1 GTAIGWGSLVVTCNT
16 YLASAGILGTVIGLA
31 VGMAVILVISHNL
44 QYMIT
49 QNPDAGGIYSFAK
62 KSVGHDYGF
71 LAAWFLFLTYTAILW
86 ANITSVPLF
95 ARYFIGDIFRFGGHY
110 HIFGYEVWLGEALIS
125 MLAVFVTGIFCINS
139 KKLVHI
145 VIVIAALLFTVGFT
159 VCTIW
164 ALAKHGE
171 TGFSYEPSFI
181 ADSSSISQ
189 IARVAVISPWAFIGF
204 ENVAHFSEEYNFHRN
219 RIRRI
224 LTASVVLS
232 TVLYIFVSLLSV
244 SAYPPEYASWLEYI
258 QDMGNLSGIKAVPS
272 FYAISYYLGSKGVT
286 ILMLALMGAIV
297 TSLIGNTIALSR
309 LLYAAGRDGDAS
321 SKFAVLNE
329 KGVPQN
335 AIYFVILI
343 TFLVPF
349 LGRTAIGWIVDVT
362 TLGATIIYLLLSY
375 AIFRYASKTGHSR
388 ERTTGIAGIV
398 LMGLFILMLLLP
410 NLLSFEAM
418 APESYILFDIWA
430 ILGLIY
436 FRRLVVSDSERRYGR
451 SVIVWIILL
460 MFVLFASMMWVTSAT
475 KSVTNEAMQSI
486 HEYYREGV
494 PSGMLP
500 ADDMEFLQ
508 MQSDRINDTNA
519 LFTVASFVVFMSS
532 ALIIL
537 HNYRTMRSREEEHS
551 KQLILAESK
560 ATTDHLTGVK
570 NRFAYDEKEEEINA
584 RIKDGS
590 IEKLA
595 VVVCDINDLKLV
607 NDLKGHAA
615 GDLLIRNA
623 CRMICSVYKHSP
635 VYRMGGDEFAIVL
648 EGEDFD
654 NRNELLETVR
664 SRSISE
670 REQIGSTVAA
680 GMSDY
685 AWGYDATL
693 HAVFTR
699 ADRSMY
705 VNKVE
710 IKESQ
715 ISDED

>member
-1 GTAIGWGSLVVTCNT
+1 
-16 YLASAGILGTVIGLA
+16 
-31 VGMAVILVISHNL
+31 
-44 QYMIT
+44 
-49 QNPDAGGIYSFAK
+49 
-62 KSVGHDYGF
+62 
-71 LAAWFLFLTYTAILW
+71 
-86 ANITSVPLF
+86 
-95 ARYFIGDIFRFGGHY
+95 
-110 HIFGYEVWLGEALIS
+110 
-125 MLAVFVTGIFCINS
+125 
-139 KKLVHI
+139 
-145 VIVIAALLFTVGFT
+145 
-159 VCTIW
+159 
-164 ALAKHGE
+164 
-171 TGFSYEPSFI
+171 
-181 ADSSSISQ
+181 
-189 IARVAVISPWAFIGF
+189 
-204 ENVAHFSEEYNFHRN
+204 
-219 RIRRI
+219 
-224 LTASVVLS
+224 
-232 TVLYIFVSLLSV
+232 
-244 SAYPPEYASWLEYI
+244 
-258 QDMGNLSGIKAVPS
+258 MGNLSGIKAVPS

-494 PSGMLP
+494 PQGMLP

-551 KQLILAESK
+551 KQLILAENK